1 MNFKRWK
8 KIKIKY
14 KIAIPFILINLI
26 TASVAGPIAYTWVA
40 QKIRKETETSLRAN
54 LSEVKQYFEKEEK
67 FLKVVA
73 RSLSSFPSVEKAALE
88 KSEED
93 LRLVL
98 IPQKIVAELDF
109 VEVVDEKG
117 IVIFNQKGPFKKGIN
132 INYLE
137 TVRQSLI
144 DITASQFVK
153 EKGKVYLVACAPIHK
168 PQGITGALIVGK
180 SITPSSLHKLSKKKY
195 HAVIFKDGKVLV
207 QCAEC
212 ISPLKMGEYREALYK
227 ESSPSLYYFEKKPY
241 LYINSP
247 LHLNHKPEA
256 VIQIFHPAQSMFE
269 AMRTVTINVIALN
282 ALLLLIMAFMGYG
295 IARLITDPLHQLVET
310 SKKISAGD
318 LESEANIDTGDEL
331 DELATSFNEMVGKL
345 KKRTEELE
353 KKVFELSVLQE
364 VSINISST
372 LDLNKILPVIGES
385 NMKLFDA
392 DIVCVMLYDPQ
403 TKELKE
409 GICLKSPRISTELAQ
424 LAEEKSAKL
433 LKKGKPQLLS
443 QSDDFPFLNSLM
455 TSPLVSEEKTL
466 GLVLVG
472 SIDKTF
478 TQDELDILFILAQ
491 QAASAVSNATLL
503 RSLEQTYLGIVRA
516 LAIAL
521 DARDPYTRGHSEQV
535 ARYSLMLANE
545 LGLSEREK
553 RDLELAAY
561 LHDLGKIGIR
571 DEILLKP
578 AKLTSEEMKVIR
590 EHPSIG
596 ASILSPLT
604 FLGDIV
610 PTVRYH
616 HEHYDGGGYPEGIK
630 DERIPLGARIL
641 ALADAFDAITS
652 DRPYRGRRNIKEA
665 VEEIK
670 RCSGTQFDPK
680 LVETFIKAL
689 KKHGLYEED

>member
-8 KIKIKY
+8 KLKIRY

-26 TASVAGPIAYTWVA
+26 TASIAGPVAYTWVA

-54 LSEVKQYFEKEEK
+54 LSEVKQYFEKEER

-73 RSLSSFPSVEKAALE
+73 RSFSSFPQVEKATLE
-88 KSEED
+88 KNEED
-93 LRLVL
+93 LRLLL
-98 IPQKIVAELDF
+98 IPQKIIAELDF
-109 VEVVDEKG
+109 IEVVDKNG
-117 IVIFNQKGPFKKGIN
+117 VVIFNQKGPFEKGVN
-132 INYLE
+132 INHLE
-137 TVRQSLI
+137 TIRQSLI
-144 DITASQFVK
+144 DITASQFIK
-153 EKGKVYLVACAPIHK
+153 EKGKAYLVASTPIHK
-168 PQGITGALIVGK
+168 PQGITGAILVGK
-180 SITPSSLHKLSKKKY
+180 SITPSSLHKFSKEKY
-195 HAVIFKDGKVLV
+195 HIVIFKDGKVLV
-207 QCAEC
+207 KCADHV
-212 ISPLKMGEYREALYK
+212 SFLKMSEYRKALFK
-227 ESSPSLYYFEKKPY
+227 ESETSLFYFNKKPY

-247 LHLNHKPEA
+247 LELNEKPEA
-256 VIQIFHPAQSMFE
+256 VIQVFHSAQSMFK
-269 AMRTVTINVIALN
+269 ATRTLTINVISLN
-282 ALLLLIMAFMGYG
+282 VLLLLIMALTGYL
-295 IARLITDPLHQLVET
+295 IARFITDPLNKLVET
-310 SKKISAGD
+310 SRKISAGD
-318 LESEANIDTGDEL
+318 LKSEADIDTRDEL
-331 DELATSFNEMVGKL
+331 SELASSFNEMVKKL
-345 KKRTEELE
+345 RKRTEDLQ

-364 VSINISST
+364 VSVNISST
-372 LDLNKILPVIGES
+372 LELNKILPVIAES

-409 GICLKSPRISTELAQ
+409 GACLKSPRLSEELAQ
-424 LAEEKSAKL
+424 LVEEKTTAL
-433 LKKGKPQLLS
+433 LKKNKPQLIF

-455 TSPLVSEEKTL
+455 SSPLISEEKML

-472 SIDKTF
+472 SINKSF
-478 TQDELDILFILAQ
+478 TQSDLDIFFILVQ
-491 QAASAVSNATLL
+491 QTASAVSNATLL

-535 ARYSLMLANE
+535 ARYSLILANE

-553 RDLELAAY
+553 KDLELAAY
-561 LHDLGKIGIR
+561 LHDLGKIGIK

-578 AKLTSEEMKVIR
+578 AKLTPEEMKVIR

-616 HEHYDGGGYPEGIK
+616 HEHYDGGGYPEGVK
-630 DERIPLGARIL
+630 DDRIPLGARIL
-641 ALADAFDAITS
+641 ALTDAFDAITS
-652 DRPYRGRRNIKEA
+652 DRPYRSRRNIKEA

-680 LVETFIKAL
+680 LVEIFIKAL
-689 KKHGLYEED
+689 KKHGIYKED